1 VALRTVGVALDHRL
15 AGLLFASELQLIGRG
30 GDRRNGEAGLSSQL
44 RGDGS
49 RRRRRNYDGSGGFV
63 NMRGAPERQESSEAS
78 RDEAT
83 AARLWDRSA
92 ELTGVTDD
100 VETLAGENLS
110 RATEATG

>member
-1 VALRTVGVALDHRL
+1 VALRTVGVALSHRL

-30 GDRRNGEAGLSSQL
+30 GDRRNGEAGLSPRL

-49 RRRRRNYDGSGGFV
+49 RRRRQNY
-63 NMRGAPERQESSEAS
+63 AS

-92 ELTGVTDD
+92 ELIGVTDD

-110 RATEATG
+110 RATDGQYGSGLFAPLT

>member
-1 VALRTVGVALDHRL
+1 
-15 AGLLFASELQLIGRG
+15 
-30 GDRRNGEAGLSSQL
+30 
-44 RGDGS
+44 
-49 RRRRRNYDGSGGFV
+49 
-63 NMRGAPERQESSEAS
+63 MRGVPERQESSEAS

-110 RATEATG
+110 RATEAGSTGQVYSLLSRNVRR